1 MKILVLG
8 GSGSIGFNLV
18 KKLIENGHH
27 VEFTYFK
34 NKIPGFK
41 CHFLDITDKVKTM
54 NLIKKTKPEIVIH
67 CVSVP
72 SVDLAET
79 NQYLATSINVD
90 GTRNIINSCKGIVS
104 KIIYISS
111 SFVYENKNKVNYET
125 SKTQP
130 NTHYGKTKLE
140 AEILIRESQLDFLI
154 LRTDQPYNWIEK
166 WQKENSVVRVLK
178 HLNRKKVLKEIIDW
192 YNVPTYIPDLAK
204 AIEFLI
210 KKEASGIFNVV
221 GDDYV
226 NRYDWSCNVADV
238 FNLNKKLIIPI
249 KSEELNIA
257 VKRPNINLSN
267 KKLVEKTGIN
277 MSGIYSGAISM
288 KNEHIKTDK

>member
-1 MKILVLG
+1 M
-8 GSGSIGFNLV
+8 S
-18 KKLIENGHH
+18 KK
-27 VEFTYFK
+27 
-34 NKIPGFK
+34 K
-41 CHFLDITDKVKTM
+41 CAFITGITGQDG
-54 NLIKKTKPEIVIH
+54 
-67 CVSVP
+67 
-72 SVDLAET
+72 A
-79 NQYLATSINVD
+79 YLA
-90 GTRNIINSCKGIVS
+90 
-104 KIIYISS
+104 
-111 SFVYENKNKVNYET
+111 
-125 SKTQP
+125 
-130 NTHYGKTKLE
+130 
-140 AEILIRESQLDFLI
+140 
-154 LRTDQPYNWIEK
+154 
-166 WQKENSVVRVLK
+166 
-178 HLNRKKVLKEIIDW
+178 
-192 YNVPTYIPDLAK
+192 
-204 AIEFLI
+204 EFLI

>member
-1 MKILVLG
+1 
-8 GSGSIGFNLV
+8 
-18 KKLIENGHH
+18 
-27 VEFTYFK
+27 
-34 NKIPGFK
+34 
-41 CHFLDITDKVKTM
+41 
-54 NLIKKTKPEIVIH
+54 
-67 CVSVP
+67 
-72 SVDLAET
+72 
-79 NQYLATSINVD
+79 
-90 GTRNIINSCKGIVS
+90 
-104 KIIYISS
+104 
-111 SFVYENKNKVNYET
+111 VNYET

-130 NTHYGKTKLE
+130 NTYYGKTKLE

-178 HLNRKKVLKEIIDW
+178 HLNRKKALKEIIDW
-192 YNVPTYIPDLAK
+192 YNVPTYIPDLVK

-221 GDDYV
+221 GDDYI
-226 NRYDWSCNVADV
+226 NRYDWSCNVADI